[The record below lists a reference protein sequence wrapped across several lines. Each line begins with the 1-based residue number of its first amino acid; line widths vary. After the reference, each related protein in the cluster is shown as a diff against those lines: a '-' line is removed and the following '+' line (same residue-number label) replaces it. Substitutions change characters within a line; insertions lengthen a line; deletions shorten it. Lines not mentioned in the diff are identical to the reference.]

1 MTCSNISKSAHFNV
15 VCWYFWFPQARHSKQ
30 HTTHT
35 HFSITQ
41 YLPQNQITHSLSIY
55 TYIFQTHR
63 VSGDNKGWV
72 DVLTVPFFASNASA
86 YISISPLRDGAAG
99 LFKHLV
105 HVQIA
110 KKRIIP
116 LTHGMFEV
124 NQIVYWDELNEYV

>member
-1 MTCSNISKSAHFNV
+1 MCVHA
-15 VCWYFWFPQARHSKQ
+15 KQ
-30 HTTHT
+30 YYY
-35 HFSITQ
+35 SIRFI
-41 YLPQNQITHSLSIY
+41 L
-55 TYIFQTHR
+55 QTHR

-72 DVLTVPFFASNASA
+72 DVLTVPFFASNGSA

-105 HVQIA
+105 HVHIG

-124 NQIVYWDELNEYV
+124 NQIVYWDEINEYM

>member
-1 MTCSNISKSAHFNV
+1 MAHNNILLIHVTRTFV
-15 VCWYFWFPQARHSKQ
+15 Y
-30 HTTHT
+30 
-35 HFSITQ
+35 
-41 YLPQNQITHSLSIY
+41 
-55 TYIFQTHR
+55 FQTHR

-86 YISISPLRDGAAG
+86 YISIAPLRDGAAG

-116 LTHGMFEV
+116 LTHGVFEV
-124 NQIVYWDELNEYV
+124 NQIVYWDETNEYVYVHLFILNKTC